1 MKHAQEHEFRLD
13 KRVVRTG
20 FERAAPRY
28 DEHAVFQREI
38 GDRLI
43 EHLEPIRLS
52 PGLIADV
59 GAGTGGLT
67 RILAKRF
74 RGSRV
79 IALDFAPAMLM
90 EAKRKA
96 PRLFR
101 RQSFVCGDA
110 EHLPLL
116 SASVDIVLS
125 NLALP
130 WCDELDQVLEE
141 FSRVLVPG
149 GLLMFSTLGPETLK
163 ELRASWSA
171 ADSYS
176 HVHGFMDMHDIGDA
190 LVRAGF
196 SDVVVD
202 VERLTMTYANVY
214 ALMKDLKALGHH
226 NATIGRC
233 RSLTGRGRWQTM
245 ETAYEEFRSD
255 GSLPASYEVV
265 YAHAWQAQ
273 GGGVEV
279 AVDNLPGG
287 ALG

>member
-1 MKHAQEHEFRLD
+1 MKHAQLQELRLD
-13 KRVVRTG
+13 KRVVRAA

-28 DEHAVFQREI
+28 DEYAVLQRDI

-43 EHLEPIRLS
+43 EHLDPIRLS
-52 PGLIADV
+52 PGLIVDV
-59 GAGTGGLT
+59 GAGTGALT
-67 RILAKRF
+67 RLLAKRF

-79 IALDFAPAMLM
+79 IAVDFAPAMLM

-101 RQSFVCGDA
+101 KQSFVCGDA

-116 SASVDIVLS
+116 TASIDVILS

-130 WCDELDQVLEE
+130 WCDKLDGVLQE
-141 FSRVLVPG
+141 FSRVLGPG
-149 GLLMFSTLGPETLK
+149 GLLMFSTLGPDTLK

-176 HVHGFMDMHDIGDA
+176 HVNVFVDMHDIGDA

-202 VERLTMTYANVY
+202 AERLTMTYADVY
-214 ALMKDLKALGHH
+214 ALMRDLKASGNH

-233 RSLTGRGRWQTM
+233 RALTGRGRWQTM
-245 ETAYEEFRSD
+245 ETAYEEFRCD

-265 YAHAWQAQ
+265 YAHAWQAR
-273 GGGVEV
+273 GAGVEV
-279 AVDNLPGG
+279 AIRNLPGG
-287 ALG
+287 ARG

>member
-1 MKHAQEHEFRLD
+1 MKHAQRQEFRLD
-13 KRVVRTG
+13 KRVVREA

-28 DEHAVFQREI
+28 DEYAVLQREI
-38 GDRLI
+38 GTRLI

-52 PGLIADV
+52 PDLVVDV

-67 RILAKRF
+67 RLLNKRF

-79 IALDFAPAMLM
+79 ITLDFAPAMLM
-90 EAKRKA
+90 EAKRKS

-101 RQSFVCGDA
+101 KQSFVCGDA

-116 SASVDIVLS
+116 PASIDLVLS

-130 WCDELDQVLEE
+130 WCDELDGVLRE
-141 FSRVLVPG
+141 FSRILVPG
-149 GLLMFSTLGPETLK
+149 GLLIFSTLGPDTLR

-171 ADSYS
+171 ADSYP
-176 HVHGFMDMHDIGDA
+176 HVNVFMDMHDIGDA
-190 LVRAGF
+190 LVRTGF

-202 VERLTMTYANVY
+202 VERLTMTYGNVR
-214 ALMKDLKALGHH
+214 ALVRDLKACGNH

-233 RSLTGRGRWQTM
+233 RALTGRGRWQTM
-245 ETAYEEFRSD
+245 ATAYEEFRSD
-255 GSLPASYEVV
+255 GVLPASYEVV

-279 AVDNLPGG
+279 AVPNLPGS
-287 ALG
+287 ARR